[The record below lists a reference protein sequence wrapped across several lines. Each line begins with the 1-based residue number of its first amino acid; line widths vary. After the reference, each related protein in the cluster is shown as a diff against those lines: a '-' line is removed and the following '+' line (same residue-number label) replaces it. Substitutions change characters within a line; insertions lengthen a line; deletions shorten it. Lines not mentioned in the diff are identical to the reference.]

1 MAKVIKLKQSDI
13 EKIVESIVLKENEWK
28 GSTDPEVMQLGQV
41 GSDETYGDEE
51 KYKSELELS
60 LGQDEEGNFYVM
72 KNTNDEE
79 PKIIMKTK

>member
-28 GSTDPEVMQLGQV
+28 GSTNPEVMQLGQNS
-41 GSDETYGDEE
+41 SDEIYGDEE

-72 KNTNDEE
+72 KNTNNEE